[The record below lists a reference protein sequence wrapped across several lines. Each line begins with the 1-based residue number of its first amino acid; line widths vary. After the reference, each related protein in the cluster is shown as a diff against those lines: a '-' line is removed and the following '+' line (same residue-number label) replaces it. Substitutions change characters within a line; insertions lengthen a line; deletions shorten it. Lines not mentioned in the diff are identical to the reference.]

1 MATLVLT
8 ADRNWQRN
16 LMRARPRWRGGWVL
30 GLSLGLCAIA
40 GCSKGGAPDSG
51 STCRKLSD
59 PEPGSEEKP
68 MTPKALYVELRS
80 AGGTIVP
87 ITLDGTG
94 GTYSGSRPV
103 SKCDEMS
110 GYTVEKVVLIDVKG
124 EPVAEANRVN
134 TSYLVKYAGGQTAT
148 VTGAGFTNI
157 SAMFAVPVPS
167 GATTVKAVTA
177 VPTMVRQ
184 GDSVSVQ
191 VDLVGD
197 DCGIK
202 SSTWWLS
209 SASVGS
215 VTTAKSSIMGG
226 SGSVSF
232 RIPPTLEPT
241 KYYVEGEV
249 LLKSGNRTL
258 QIRRQM
264 AADSTYKVY
273 DMRTG
278 VFMPTTIPV
287 ATVDVGLNVD
297 ADKTAPQAVSM
308 EATPAVAGRC
318 TQVNLA
324 LKLSDDK
331 ALPTMQ
337 KVKVNLGTLEMP
349 NLLSTTVSG
358 DEFLYG
364 SVTLPSDAPSGVWF
378 AYPDLVRDNAGNEAR
393 GSIAAGKFSLAGPGI
408 AAPTPVNAATFNVP
422 GSASPDGGMPPLPD
436 MAVASDMAAVLPVIL
451 TGVAISPTT
460 VSKEGDPITVTISWN
475 DVAKIL
481 R

>member
-1 MATLVLT
+1 PAK
-8 ADRNWQRN
+8 
-16 LMRARPRWRGGWVL
+16 P
-30 GLSLGLCAIA
+30 SL
-40 GCSKGGAPDSG
+40 
-51 STCRKLSD
+51 
-59 PEPGSEEKP
+59 
-68 MTPKALYVELRS
+68 
-80 AGGTIVP
+80 
-87 ITLDGTG
+87 
-94 GTYSGSRPV
+94 
-103 SKCDEMS
+103 
-110 GYTVEKVVLIDVKG
+110 
-124 EPVAEANRVN
+124 
-134 TSYLVKYAGGQTAT
+134 
-148 VTGAGFTNI
+148 
-157 SAMFAVPVPS
+157 
-167 GATTVKAVTA
+167 
-177 VPTMVRQ
+177 
-184 GDSVSVQ
+184 
-191 VDLVGD
+191 
-197 DCGIK
+197 
-202 SSTWWLS
+202 
-209 SASVGS
+209 
-215 VTTAKSSIMGG
+215 MGG

-249 LLKSGNRTL
+249 LLKSGNRTW

-264 AADSTYKVY
+264 AADATYKVY

-358 DEFLYG
+358 GEFLYG

-436 MAVASDMAAVLPVIL
+436 MAVASDMAAALPVIL

>member
-40 GCSKGGAPDSG
+40 GCSKGGAPDTG

-103 SKCDEMS
+103 SKCDEMG
-110 GYTVEKVVLIDVKG
+110 GYTVEKIVLIDVKG

-134 TSYLVKYAGGQTAT
+134 TSYLVKYAGGQTST

-209 SASVGS
+209 GASVGS

-249 LLKSGNRTL
+249 LLKSGNRIL

-264 AADSTYKVY
+264 AADTTYKVF

-278 VFMPTTIPV
+278 VYMPTTIPV

-358 DEFLYG
+358 GEFLYG

-422 GSASPDGGMPPLPD
+422 GGASSDGGMPPLPD
-436 MAVASDMAAVLPVIL
+436 MAVASDMAAALPVIL

-475 DVAKIL
+475 DVTKIL